1 MERSLRLLDEIV
13 ADVEQLP
20 ALRQLL
26 AERYLPGAA
35 DRGMVLAGAWVSPP
49 VAVPGEPHTLWL
61 QWELADLASWW
72 RMRAQAGSDPAVAAL
87 WREVDA
93 LCRSRRRHALMP
105 ADQPL
110 PHPAE
115 DGHGA

>member
-1 MERSLRLLDEIV
+1 MIRLLDEIV
-13 ADVEQLP
+13 ADAEQLP

-26 AERYLPGAA
+26 AEHYLPGAKA
-35 DRGMVLAGAWVSPP
+35 RGMALAGIWVSPP
-49 VAVPGEPHTLWL
+49 VTVPGELRTLWL

-72 RMRAQAGSDPAVAAL
+72 RMRAQAGFDPAIAAL

-105 ADQPL
+105 ADQPC
-110 PHPAE
+110 PRSVE
-115 DGHGA
+115 DEHGT